1 MSTSTSS
8 VISSIIYNDINE
20 WANVRNKMYEKIF
33 DALLKCINDDFE
45 YKEMAIIGIT
55 ETQRLYLMKIFEE
68 EFNKITFDKKWIDD
82 TTFNLLYGIQGFI
95 QGFIKTNKWKILFN
109 SLDPIELANIL
120 FENIKWQLDDDLHL
134 PCLLEDIPKYKCSE
148 CHRIVDFIY
157 NYKCNDC

>member
-82 TTFNLLYGIQGFI
+82 TIFNLLYGIQGFI